1 MANDANLSD
10 GARQANIV
18 TQEGDTLF
26 GADQAETNMVKLVDG
41 KLVQTGD
48 THDDVSDDM
57 PRIRLGSD
65 EERALQGDDKKKYEN
80 SEAALR
86 AGTMFDPSVMP
97 DDPIA
102 VGDITGNPDAGS
114 TVNTG
119 LPSEDAPTNTTEQ
132 DNDATPTSTFGL
144 WQVGNGSY
152 MSHVIYPGGDM
163 IPATPGSPPDPT
175 QPVPG
180 IPETPPYNPIPGPEI
195 PDLPGAPQPAN
206 PEIQE
211 PDQPDRSH
219 EVNGRMAA
227 NQTVGM
233 FSNFVTYTAG
243 APGILSSDDV
253 EPGKAVPGNQYEG
266 LSAGPEEGMEADP
279 DTGESARP
287 YDVNA
292 KDTDEYQPG
301 ERPEEGRE
309 AQKLPRELADE
320 SSVTAQDMISGPDRS
335 DQKSTDGLDRK
346 YNDPQ
351 AARDMAS

>member
-1 MANDANLSD
+1 MANNANLSD

-41 KLVQTGD
+41 KLVQTGNTD
-48 THDDVSDDM
+48 DDVSDDM

-65 EERALQGDDKKKYEN
+65 EERGLQGDNEKKYEN

-86 AGTMFDPSVMP
+86 VGTMFDPSVMP

-119 LPSEDAPTNTTEQ
+119 LPSEDAPRASDRTEKG
-132 DNDATPTSTFGL
+132 DDATPTFSFGTWNL
-144 WQVGNGSY
+144 
-152 MSHVIYPGGDM
+152 PTADM
-163 IPATPGSPPDPT
+163 IPQTPGTPDPT

-195 PDLPGAPQPAN
+195 PELPGQPSPDK
-206 PEIQE
+206 PEITE
-211 PDQPDRSH
+211 PSQPDRSH
-219 EVNGRMAA
+219 EVNGSR
-227 NQTVGM
+227 T
-233 FSNFVTYTAG
+233 SPNFITYTTG
-243 APGILSSDDV
+243 APGILSANEV
-253 EPGKAVPGNQYEG
+253 EPGEALPGNQYEG
-266 LSAGPEEGMEADP
+266 LSTGPDEGMEDGP
-279 DTGESARP
+279 DTGDSAHP
-287 YDVNA
+287 YDVSA
-292 KDTDEYQPG
+292 KDADEYQPG

-309 AQKLPRELADE
+309 AQQLPRELMDE
-320 SSVTAQDMISGPDRS
+320 SSVTAQDMISGSDRS
-335 DQKSTDGLDRK
+335 DEKSTEGLDRK